1 MVAVSSLHRT
11 ETTHV
16 TVFILGAAMFIIGVT
31 NQSATVNGATLMW
44 VAGIALATTAAYRRP
59 RVQR

>member
-1 MVAVSSLHRT
+1 MTA
-11 ETTHV
+11 
-16 TVFILGAAMFIIGVT
+16 FIIGAAMFVIGVT
-31 NQSATVNGATLMW
+31 NQSAHINGATLMW